1 MRVWGIL
8 GVCATVACGVL
19 EAANP
24 SNSKKVV
31 KTTVEYQ
38 PAAIRALIVRDSGG
52 CFLEVH
58 GRYNVIDPYNGKPLS
73 SRFSSKSHYVQ
84 PVADGI
90 KWGET
95 FPGIYQLKIVP
106 DNPETTISVN
116 GIEYKGE
123 MIVYQVEGKLNIVN
137 EVDVDDYIHSQI
149 SSAHKDHI
157 EGMSSESMAALVIAA
172 RSDAHYKLGRSQS
185 PYFDVVADQEGYEGH
200 AATTP
205 GSHLAQ
211 VVEKS
216 RTMILCDHSG
226 APIST
231 RGLAKGWD
239 HKKANQLASQGMI
252 ASHILNQLYPKA
264 CVTTTAI
271 PTSTNVK
278 RGGGSVAQQKAPAN
292 PSRKL

>member
-1 MRVWGIL
+1 MKVWSIL

-24 SNSKKVV
+24 INSKKVI

-38 PAAIRALIVRDSGG
+38 PATIRALIVRESAG

-58 GRYNVIDPYNGKPLS
+58 GRYNIIDPFTGKPLS
-73 SRFSSKSHYVQ
+73 SRFSSKSHYIQ

-90 KWGET
+90 KWGEN
-95 FPGIYQLKIVP
+95 FPGIYQLKIIP
-106 DNPETTISVN
+106 DNSDITISVN

-123 MIVYQVEGKLNIVN
+123 IIVYQVEGKLNIVN

-149 SSAHKDHI
+149 SSLHKDHI
-157 EGMSSESMAALVIAA
+157 EGMTSESIAALVIAA
-172 RSDAHYKLGRSQS
+172 RSDAHYKLGRSKS
-185 PYFDVVADQEGYEGH
+185 PYFDVIADQEGYEGH

-216 RTMILCDHSG
+216 RAMILCDHSG

-231 RGLAKGWD
+231 RGVAKGWD
-239 HKKANQLASQGMI
+239 HKKANQLATQGMI

-264 CVTTTAI
+264 CVTMATKPASI
-271 PTSTNVK
+271 NAKS
-278 RGGGSVAQQKAPAN
+278 GGGVVAGQKAPTN
-292 PSRKL
+292 PSKRL